1 MQFAVGLPN
10 VREYADPRLLVE
22 LAVAAESAGWD
33 GVFVWDHLLYRGA
46 ADGAA
51 NPWISM
57 AGIAQATNEL
67 RIGVLVAALARRRP
81 WNVARET
88 AALDVLSNGRLVF
101 GAGLGSLEDEFKL
114 FGEDSEARVRA
125 AKLDEALEILTGLW
139 TGKPFSYTGEHY
151 RLGEVRFLPT
161 PLQVPRVPVW
171 IAGRWP
177 NRRPFR
183 RAAQWDGLFATHEAV
198 DHDETMTPE
207 QVAEIVEYTL
217 AHRRNAD
224 QRFDIVIEGQT
235 TGRDRER
242 DTETVAAYSQ
252 TGLTWWI
259 EKLGWFRGSIEEVR
273 RRIESGPPSN

>member
-207 QVAEIVEYTL
+207 QVTEIVEYTL

-224 QRFDIVIEGQT
+224 QPFDIVIEGQT